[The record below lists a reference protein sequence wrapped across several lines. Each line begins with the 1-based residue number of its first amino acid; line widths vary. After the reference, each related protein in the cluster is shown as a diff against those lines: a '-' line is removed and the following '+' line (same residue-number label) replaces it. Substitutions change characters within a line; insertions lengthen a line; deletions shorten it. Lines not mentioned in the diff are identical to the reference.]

1 MIFTIHKDNPQMRL
15 IRKAV
20 DILNEGGIIIYP
32 TDTVYGLGCDLF
44 NKRSIEKIYEI
55 KRRSRNQ
62 PFSFVCADL
71 SDISNYAIV
80 PNYAYKLMR
89 HLLPGPYTFV
99 LGASRMVPKI
109 LLPKRKEV
117 GIRVP
122 DNQIC
127 LALVKEF
134 GRPIISTSV
143 KSEDG
148 EIMTDPADMEAV
160 YRHAVDLVVDGGIV
174 GAELSS
180 VVSLVDETP
189 EIIREGRGDVSIFYG
204 SV

>member
-1 MIFTIHKDNPQMRL
+1 MRL

-71 SDISNYAIV
+71 SDISNYAVV

-160 YRHAVDLVVDGGIV
+160 YRYAVDLVIDGGIV

>member
-71 SDISNYAIV
+71 SDISNYAVV

-160 YRHAVDLVVDGGIV
+160 YRYAVDLVIDGGIV